1 MIFNAIEALVL
12 YGIQTGL
19 IDHNESV
26 YTRNRLLDVLHEDGF
41 EAAEPMKG
49 TLPDILKVLTDH
61 AVQKGLCADTSESRD
76 IYDTRL
82 MNCLTPRPSEV
93 ERIFR
98 GKYQLSPESTPFPS
112 CPPLLEP
119 HA

>member
-1 MIFNAIEALVL
+1 MMIFNAIEALVL

-82 MNCLTPRPSEV
+82 MNCLTPRPGEV
-93 ERIFR
+93 TRRFFALYAQTR
-98 GKYQLSPESTPFPS
+98 
-112 CPPLLEP
+112 
-119 HA
+119 